1 MKWEDCLPYAEFSY
15 NNSFQASLGKAP
27 FEILYGRKCRTPLN
41 WSETGERQLLG
52 NDLITE
58 AEEMCK
64 VIRDNLKAAQSRQKS
79 YYDSKHRDLA
89 FEIGDHVYLRVSP
102 MKGTRRFGIKGKL
115 APRYVGPFKIVSKR
129 GDLAYQLELPSNF
142 ANVHDVFHVSQLRKC
157 FKTPDRTVNFEDFEL
172 QEDLSYRE
180 HPVAILEETER
191 KTRNKSIKFLKVKW
205 SHHSDREATWE
216 RKDHLRSEYPAFF
229 QS

>member
-1 MKWEDCLPYAEFSY
+1 M
-15 NNSFQASLGKAP
+15 
-27 FEILYGRKCRTPLN
+27 
-41 WSETGERQLLG
+41 
-52 NDLITE
+52 
-58 AEEMCK
+58 
-64 VIRDNLKAAQSRQKS
+64 
-79 YYDSKHRDLA
+79 
-89 FEIGDHVYLRVSP
+89 
-102 MKGTRRFGIKGKL
+102 
-115 APRYVGPFKIVSKR
+115 GPFKIVSKR

-157 FKTPDRTVNFEDFEL
+157 FKTPDRTVNFEDIEL

-180 HPVAILEETER
+180 HPVAILQETER

-216 RKDHLRSEYPAFF
+216 REDHLRFEYPAFF